1 MKEKGITLVA
11 LVVMIIVLIILAG
24 VSINLVLGTE
34 GIITTAKR
42 AKENIE
48 YAQIEEQRKLNELYI
63 QIEENDVEVGGE
75 IEKLNDFKKA
85 IADYIE
91 EAGGIKPDYMADTL
105 TFGEKI
111 KGIVKEVTKDATAKA
126 EDIKEGKFAWVNG
139 EKVEG
144 SYVGTTSYCIPELR
158 AYGNIATGSA
168 DAFVEITLPIS
179 GYKKISIDSISLATM
194 NDSRVAFTIYLDNIQ
209 KYTTTTKNV
218 NNISIDIAGHSTLK
232 IKLGSWCTQTSV
244 IKNIVIE

>member
-11 LVVMIIVLIILAG
+11 LVVTIIVLIILAG

-34 GIITTAKR
+34 GIITVAKR
-42 AKENIE
+42 AKENME

-63 QIEENDVEVGGE
+63 QIEENDVEGGRE

-111 KGIVKEVTKDATAKA
+111 KGIVKEVTKDATATQQ
-126 EDIKEGKFAWVNG
+126 DIVEGKTAWING
-139 EKVEG
+139 EKVTGNRKVETEVEHGLMVCGANG
-144 SYVGTTSYCIPELR
+144 SEIYIRHNTSYTVKKDGILEYDGSSTR
-158 AYGNIATGSA
+158 AGLLIQVNGQNKVVKNNNYNVTSGSFPVNKG
-168 DAFVEITLPIS
+168 DVITIS
-179 GYKKISIDSISLATM
+179 EYDYSGWSRLATF
-194 NDSRVAFTIYLDNIQ
+194 SFI
-209 KYTTTTKNV
+209 
-218 NNISIDIAGHSTLK
+218 
-232 IKLGSWCTQTSV
+232 IK
-244 IKNIVIE
+244 

>member
-11 LVVMIIVLIILAG
+11 LVVTIIVLIILAG

-34 GIITTAKR
+34 GIITVAKR
-42 AKENIE
+42 AKENME

-111 KGIVKEVTKDATAKA
+111 KGEKPIGQVVLRTTDEVALEVKLQVVGEVKGKATIESIEAIDK
-126 EDIKEGKFAWVNG
+126 
-139 EKVEG
+139 EKVE
-144 SYVGTTSYCIPELR
+144 
-158 AYGNIATGSA
+158 
-168 DAFVEITLPIS
+168 EIEDESNRT
-179 GYKKISIDSISLATM
+179 K
-194 NDSRVAFTIYLDNIQ
+194 FTD
-209 KYTTTTKNV
+209 V
-218 NNISIDIAGHSTLK
+218 
-232 IKLGSWCTQTSV
+232 
-244 IKNIVIE
+244 